1 LDFLALKGLNKGYPE
16 NLILKGVGSFVG
28 NSNFCEPPS
37 AYNRKKCLVVIYFK
51 YKTFTYIDFVCSAV
65 FDKLVLTTRFT

>member
-1 LDFLALKGLNKGYPE
+1 LLAIVISVK
-16 NLILKGVGSFVG
+16 
-28 NSNFCEPPS
+28 PPS